1 MIDKFYNMSDKDYGF
16 SGLGKENIASEV
28 FEFYE
33 DESHG
38 WLEVPKSLLK
48 ELGISDQISSYSY
61 QKGDMAY
68 LEEDA
73 DMSLFVNTYGS
84 GGEIGY
90 DSKDGSKIRQYSS
103 YSA

>member
-1 MIDKFYNMSDKDYGF
+1 MLFKMDILDK
-16 SGLGKENIASEV
+16 
-28 FEFYE
+28 
-33 DESHG
+33 
-38 WLEVPKSLLK
+38 
-48 ELGISDQISSYSY
+48 ISSYSY